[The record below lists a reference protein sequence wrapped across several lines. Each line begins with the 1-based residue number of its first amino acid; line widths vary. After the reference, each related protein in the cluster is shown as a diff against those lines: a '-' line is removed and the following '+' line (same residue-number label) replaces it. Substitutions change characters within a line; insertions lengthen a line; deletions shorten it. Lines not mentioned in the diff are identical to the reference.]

1 MGDIA
6 SRARVYI
13 NSLTA
18 QNKFLAKCKSSKEN
32 DDSDIEHAF
41 NTAQEVA
48 GEIEKP
54 GGGSLE
60 LEIYEEAGG
69 VPEVDWTKLKTSR
82 EYFSIVRQFVPGG
95 RRMQYGNC
103 RVANVASESDNE
115 GSQMMTVKILWR
127 TRKAL

>member
-6 SRARVYI
+6 SRARVFI

-18 QNKFLAKCKSSKEN
+18 QNKFLSKCKSSSES

-41 NTAQEVA
+41 NTNGEVA

-60 LEIYEEAGG
+60 LEVYEETNG
-69 VPEVDWTKLKTSR
+69 VPEVDYIKLKDSK
-82 EYFSIVRQFVPGG
+82 EYFSITRHFVPTG
-95 RRMQYGNC
+95 RRMQYQNC
-103 RVANVASESDNE
+103 RVANVASESDSE
-115 GSQMMTVKILWR
+115 GNQMMTVKIIWR